1 MTEDIKNKLLMCAEI
16 YHCADF
22 ITSDPVQFPHRYTLK
37 QDIEISG
44 LLTAIMSFGNRKQI
58 LKKADELHR
67 LMGDS
72 PYQYV
77 LSRQWEVDF
86 PSGVTNSFYRMLSYA
101 DFYGY
106 FRRLY
111 AAYTQFESLEE
122 TLNAYS
128 GIPMEKLCSFLE
140 VSAKSPQKKLNMFLR
155 WMIRRD
161 SAVDFGIW
169 NYNPS
174 DIDMVQAYTNPIYA
188 VLSIIPNFFNL
199 DVVLFFKIFSILIL
213 VLFSIWFIKKTKKS
227 WLMLLIFISIPATI
241 IHLFSGLETFFY
253 IFLTSVL
260 LISLYEENFW
270 TSIIVTVL
278 LFFTRGESW
287 LLVGLVPFYFLWK
300 SPYFNFNEIKNN
312 PINYFKPEK
321 FNISKF
327 VISFL
332 VLTLSLVVLFMFH
345 YYQFGSVLPNT
356 F

>member
-1 MTEDIKNKLLMCAEI
+1 
-16 YHCADF
+16 
-22 ITSDPVQFPHRYTLK
+22 
-37 QDIEISG
+37 
-44 LLTAIMSFGNRKQI
+44 MSFGNRKQI

-169 NYNPS
+169 KSFDRKELIVP
-174 DIDMVQAYTNPIYA
+174 
-188 VLSIIPNFFNL
+188 L
-199 DVVLFFKIFSILIL
+199 DTHVCRVAHYFKL
-213 VLFSIWFIKKTKKS
+213 TD
-227 WLMLLIFISIPATI
+227 T
-241 IHLFSGLETFFY
+241 ETF
-253 IFLTSVL
+253 
-260 LISLYEENFW
+260 SLKNARQITAALAEVFPDDPC
-270 TSIIVTVL
+270 L
-278 LFFTRGESW
+278 GDFALFGLGVNGE
-287 LLVGLVPFYFLWK
+287 
-300 SPYFNFNEIKNN
+300 I
-312 PINYFKPEK
+312 
-321 FNISKF
+321 
-327 VISFL
+327 
-332 VLTLSLVVLFMFH
+332 
-345 YYQFGSVLPNT
+345 
-356 F
+356 

>member
-1 MTEDIKNKLLMCAEI
+1 MCAEI

-161 SAVDFGIW
+161 SDTHVCRVAH
-169 NYNPS
+169 Y
-174 DIDMVQAYTNPIYA
+174 
-188 VLSIIPNFFNL
+188 
-199 DVVLFFKIFSILIL
+199 FKL
-213 VLFSIWFIKKTKKS
+213 TD
-227 WLMLLIFISIPATI
+227 T
-241 IHLFSGLETFFY
+241 ETF
-253 IFLTSVL
+253 
-260 LISLYEENFW
+260 SLKNARQITAALAEVFPDDPC
-270 TSIIVTVL
+270 L
-278 LFFTRGESW
+278 GDFALFGLGVNGE
-287 LLVGLVPFYFLWK
+287 
-300 SPYFNFNEIKNN
+300 I
-312 PINYFKPEK
+312 
-321 FNISKF
+321 
-327 VISFL
+327 
-332 VLTLSLVVLFMFH
+332 
-345 YYQFGSVLPNT
+345 
-356 F
+356 